1 MLNFKLLIINQFTL
15 LVKKHFS
22 TANPFV
28 YLTGIYMNL
37 FSKYSGSSD
46 LLDGDLG
53 HLSGSF
59 VPDSFPH
66 RETEIDH
73 MVRILSS
80 IMRDSRPSN
89 IVIYGKTGT
98 GKTSTTQYVTRMLTE
113 AAGEKV
119 RICFIN
125 CQVHDSPYSILTTL
139 VNELSDNPEED
150 IPPMGWPLD
159 RIYTELISRINRR
172 GGYYVLVLDEIDR
185 LVQKNGGDSL
195 YVLLKIID
203 DSTNSRTSLIGI
215 TNDAN
220 IMDGMEPRI
229 KSRMNQES
237 IMFSPYNASDLRDI
251 ISFRLNGIVK
261 KDVVQES
268 AINLC
273 AALGAQEHGDAR
285 KALDLMRIAIEISMR
300 EERKQITD
308 KEIYEARDK
317 FEMDVV
323 REAIKT
329 LPLQSKIV
337 LLSSVVTQEVSSKLM
352 ITGEIYENYRNIC
365 SELGFMSLTSRRVSD
380 ILSELED
387 FGLLAATTKSMG
399 RYGRTRFVRVMGQLD
414 LFKRYLLEDSN
425 LSMFQGNKIAR
436 QSRFENVFG
445 ASGEKNISERELEKK
460 LSNYADADI
469 NST

>member
-1 MLNFKLLIINQFTL
+1 
-15 LVKKHFS
+15 
-22 TANPFV
+22 
-28 YLTGIYMNL
+28 MNL
-37 FSKYSGSSD
+37 FSRYSGSTN
-46 LLDGDLG
+46 LLEGDLG
-53 HLSGSF
+53 HLSGSY

-66 RETEIDH
+66 REREIDH

-89 IVIYGKTGT
+89 IILYGKTGT
-98 GKTSTTQYVTRMLTE
+98 GKTSTTYYVTKMLSE

-119 RICFIN
+119 KICFVN

-139 VNELSDNPEED
+139 VNELSKTSEED

-159 RIYTELISRINRR
+159 RIYMELITRINRS
-172 GGYYVLVLDEIDR
+172 GGYYLIVLDEIDR
-185 LVQKNGGDSL
+185 LIQKNGSDSL

-203 DSTNSRTSLIGI
+203 DSSSSRTSLIGI

-220 IMDGMEPRI
+220 ILDGMEPRI

-251 ISFRLNGIVK
+251 ISFRLKGIVK
-261 KDVVQES
+261 SGIVDDS

-273 AALGAQEHGDAR
+273 AAIGAQEHGDAR
-285 KALDLMRIAIEISMR
+285 KALDLMRISIEIAMR
-300 EERKQITD
+300 EGREKISD
-308 KEIYEARDK
+308 AEIYEARDK

-337 LLSSVVTQEVSSKLM
+337 LLSCVVTQELSSKLM

-365 SELGFMSLTSRRVSD
+365 TELGFMSLTSRRVSD
-380 ILSELED
+380 IISELED
-387 FGLLAATTKSMG
+387 FGLLSATTRSMG
-399 RYGRTRFVRVMGQLD
+399 RYGRTRFIRVTGQLD
-414 LFKRYLLEDSN
+414 IFKRYLLEDEN
-425 LSMFQGNKIAR
+425 LSLFQGSKIAR

-445 ASGEKNISERELEKK
+445 SISQEKTLSEKELKNK
-460 LSNYADADI
+460 LSNFSDADI
-469 NST
+469 AGN

>member
-1 MLNFKLLIINQFTL
+1 
-15 LVKKHFS
+15 
-22 TANPFV
+22 
-28 YLTGIYMNL
+28 MNL
-37 FSKYSGSSD
+37 FSKFSGSSD
-46 LLDGDLG
+46 LLDGDLS

-59 VPDSFPH
+59 IPASFPH

-73 MVRILSS
+73 IVRILSS
-80 IMRDSRPSN
+80 IMRGSRPSN

-98 GKTSTTQYVTRMLTE
+98 GKTSTTQYVTKMLTE
-113 AAGEKV
+113 AAGDQVK
-119 RICFIN
+119 ICFVN

-139 VNELSDNPEED
+139 VNELSASSEED

-159 RIYTELISRINRR
+159 RIYTELISRINKN
-172 GGYYVLVLDEIDR
+172 GGYYVLVLDEMDR
-185 LVQKNGGDSL
+185 LIQKNGGDSL

-203 DSTNSRTSLIGI
+203 DSSKSRTSLIGI

-251 ISFRLNGIVK
+251 ISFRLQGIVK
-261 KDVVQES
+261 DDVIQDS
-268 AINLC
+268 AVNLC

-285 KALDLMRIAIEISMR
+285 KALDLMRIAIEIAMR
-300 EERKQITD
+300 EERKHITD
-308 KEIYEARDK
+308 SEIYEARDK

-337 LLSSVVTQEVSSKLM
+337 LLSSVVTQEVSKKLM
-352 ITGEIYENYRNIC
+352 ITGEIYENYRHIC

-387 FGLLAATTKSMG
+387 FGLLSATTKSMG
-399 RYGRTRFVRVMGQLD
+399 RYGRTRFIKVMGQLD
-414 LFKRYLLEDSN
+414 LFKKYLLEDQN
-425 LSMFQGNKIAR
+425 LSMFQGAKITR
-436 QSRFENVFG
+436 QTRFENVLDS
-445 ASGEKNISERELEKK
+445 SGEKRLSESELEKR
-460 LSNYADADI
+460 LSNYSEAEVKKP
-469 NST
+469 

>member
-1 MLNFKLLIINQFTL
+1 MIINPFTL

-22 TANPFV
+22 TFNRFALF
-28 YLTGIYMNL
+28 TGIYMNL
-37 FSKYSGSSD
+37 FSKYSGSSN

-80 IMRDSRPSN
+80 IMRNSRPSN

-98 GKTSTTQYVTRMLTE
+98 GKTSTTRYVTRMLTE
-113 AAGEKV
+113 IAGDKV
-119 RICFIN
+119 RICFVN

-139 VNELSDNPEED
+139 VNELSDTPEED
-150 IPPMGWPLD
+150 IPAMGWPLD
-159 RIYTELISRINRR
+159 RIYTELITRINSK
-172 GGYYVLVLDEIDR
+172 GGYYVLVLDEMDR
-185 LVQKNGGDSL
+185 LVKKNGGDSL

-203 DSTNSRTSLIGI
+203 DSTESRTSLVGI

-220 IMDGMEPRI
+220 IMDGLEPRI
-229 KSRMNQES
+229 KSRMNQEN
-237 IMFSPYNASDLRDI
+237 IMFTPYNASDLRDI
-251 ISFRLNGIVK
+251 ISFRLKGIVK
-261 KDVVQES
+261 DNVIRES

-273 AALGAQEHGDAR
+273 AAIGAQEHGDAR
-285 KALDLMRIAIEISMR
+285 KALDLMRIAIEIAMR
-300 EERKQITD
+300 EDRKQISD
-308 KEIYEARDK
+308 SEIYEARDK

-337 LLSSVVTQEVSSKLM
+337 LLSSVVTQEVSTKLM
-352 ITGEIYENYRNIC
+352 ITGEIYENYRHIC

-380 ILSELED
+380 ILSELEE
-387 FGLLAATTKSMG
+387 FGLLATTTKSMG
-399 RYGRTRFVRVMGQLD
+399 RYGRTRFIKVMGQLD
-414 LFKRYLLEDSN
+414 VFKRYLLEDQN
-425 LSMFQGNKIAR
+425 LSMFQGSKITR
-436 QSRFENVFG
+436 QSRFENVFD
-445 ASGEKNISERELEKK
+445 ASGEKKMNEREFERK
-460 LSNYADADI
+460 LSSLTDQDAR
-469 NST
+469 SS